1 MSIDRRQTSRGVA
14 YDVRLRA
21 PDGRA
26 YKRTFKTRKEA
37 ETFQATEITNQSRG
51 EWVDPRAGK
60 ITLEAFA
67 TTWIAERPDLR
78 PRTRDLYAWL
88 LGKHV
93 LPHLGSALVGSL
105 RPSDVRT
112 WHANLLKAGVGSVT
126 VAKAYRLLRTVL
138 GTAVS
143 DGMLTKNPCNIRAGG
158 IEHSPERPTATVAQ
172 VDALADAVGERHRA
186 LVLLAA
192 YSGLRLG
199 ELLALRRERLDLVS
213 GVVHVTEGEH
223 ELVGG
228 RIITGP
234 PKTEAGYRQVA
245 VPPHLFPVLH
255 EHLDRFVGPGADAL
269 VFGGEKGGWL
279 RRSYWNVKWRD
290 ARNAVGMPGF
300 RFHDLRHTGNTLA
313 AATGASTRELMSRLG
328 HSSPRAALRYQHA
341 TAERDRGI
349 ANALSELA
357 EAGRRDTEKT
367 TTDGTECVTDVS
379 RCAMNVPSLPGSDTA
394 DVAKIGPDQGTK
406 RSGRR
411 GSNSHSQLGR
421 LSGGSLAAWDN
432 SPFRWSDAIFSNR

>member
-1 MSIDRRQTSRGVA
+1 
-14 YDVRLRA
+14 LR
-21 PDGRA
+21 
-26 YKRTFKTRKEA
+26 
-37 ETFQATEITNQSRG
+37 
-51 EWVDPRAGK
+51 
-60 ITLEAFA
+60 
-67 TTWIAERPDLR
+67 
-78 PRTRDLYAWL
+78 
-88 LGKHV
+88 KHV
-93 LPHLGSALVGSL
+93 LPHLGSALVGNL

-112 WHANLLKAGVGSVT
+112 WHANLLKSGVGAVT

-143 DGMLTKNPCNIRAGG
+143 DGMLAKNPCNIRAGG
-158 IEHSPERPTATVAQ
+158 IERSPERPTATVAQ

-199 ELLALRRERLDLVS
+199 ELLALRRVRLDLEA

-228 RIITGP
+228 TIITGP
-234 PKTEAGYRQVA
+234 PKTEAGHRQVA
-245 VPPHLFPVLH
+245 IPPHLLPVLR
-255 EHLDRFVGPGADAL
+255 EHLDRFVRPGPDAL

-290 ARNAVGMPGF
+290 ARDEVGLPGF

-313 AATGASTRELMSRLG
+313 AATGASTRELMNRLG
-328 HSSPRAALRYQHA
+328 HSSPQAALRYQHA

-349 ANALSELA
+349 ANALSDLA
-357 EAGRRDTEKT
+357 EAGRRDVEKT
-367 TTDGTECVTDVS
+367 GTDGTRCATDVGG
-379 RCAMNVPSLPGSDTA
+379 CAMNVPSTPGSDLPEGA
-394 DVAKIGPDQGTK
+394 DTISDQGTK

-411 GSNSHSQLGR
+411 GSNSHNQLGR
-421 LSGGSLAAWDN
+421 LAEGNLAAWDN
-432 SPFRWSDAIFSNR
+432 SPFRWSSAIFSNR